1 MVWHRDDPPV
11 FRHILRGFLPCVF
24 FQQKRRPTSHGPQTI
39 GGLNQLKI
47 NQAIM
52 KNSKY
57 RILMLLLMS
66 FSIAASA
73 QDAIASSVAAAPKE
87 DSFFSAMT
95 LALVFGVVGLLAGA
109 MLAIAS
115 LNKLLVTK
123 LTELEAAAKG
133 ISLPSEAPE
142 AVASVQKSFS
152 WEKFR
157 KRFWED
163 AVPIE
168 RESEVLMHHEYDGI
182 RELDN
187 SLPPWWVNMF
197 IITVVWAFGYMIYY
211 HWGGSGPSSSEEYDL
226 EIAEAKAAQR
236 AVAGGKSLDENS
248 VVELSETADLSAGAT
263 IFSTSCA
270 SCHGQKGE
278 GLVGPNLTDE
288 YWLHGGGIV
297 DIFKVIKNGV
307 PEKGMIAWSA
317 QLTPKDIQKVASY
330 IRTLKGTNPP
340 NPKAP
345 QGEIWQDAQAQGDS
359 TNNEAKLKM
368 SMK

>member
-1 MVWHRDDPPV
+1 
-11 FRHILRGFLPCVF
+11 
-24 FQQKRRPTSHGPQTI
+24 
-39 GGLNQLKI
+39 
-47 NQAIM
+47 M
-52 KNSKY
+52 KNFKY
-57 RILMLLLMS
+57 PSALLLLLC

-73 QDAIASSVAAAPKE
+73 QDVVASSVATAPQE
-87 DSFFSAMT
+87 ESFFSTMT

-115 LNKLLVTK
+115 INKLLVAK

-133 ISLPSEAPE
+133 ITLPNETPE
-142 AVASVQKSFS
+142 AVASVKKSFS
-152 WEKFR
+152 WDKFR

-197 IITVVWAFGYMIYY
+197 IITVIWAFGYMIYY
-211 HWGGSGPSSSEEYDL
+211 HWGGSGPSSSEEYDM

-236 AVAGGKSLDENS
+236 AVAGGNSLDENS
-248 VVELSETADLSAGAT
+248 VIELSASADLSAGAT
-263 IFSTSCA
+263 IFTTSCA
-270 SCHGQKGE
+270 ACHGQKGE

-288 YWLHGGGIV
+288 YWLHGGGIKE
-297 DIFKVIKNGV
+297 IFKVIKNGV

-330 IRTLKGTNPP
+330 IRTLKGSNPP

-345 QGEIWQDAQAQGDS
+345 QGEIWQDAQAQGDT
-359 TNNEAKLKM
+359 TNTDAKLKM

>member
-1 MVWHRDDPPV
+1 
-11 FRHILRGFLPCVF
+11 
-24 FQQKRRPTSHGPQTI
+24 
-39 GGLNQLKI
+39 
-47 NQAIM
+47 M

-57 RILMLLLMS
+57 LMAVLLLLS

-73 QDAIASSVAAAPKE
+73 QDAVASSIATAPKE
-87 DSFFSAMT
+87 DSFFSTMT
-95 LALVFGVVGLLAGA
+95 LALVFGIVGLLAGA

-115 LNKLLVTK
+115 INKLLVTK

-133 ISLPSEAPE
+133 ITLPSEAPE
-142 AVASVQKSFS
+142 AVATVRKSFS
-152 WEKFR
+152 WDKFR

-197 IITVVWAFGYMIYY
+197 ILTVIWAFGYMVYY
-211 HWGGSGPSSSEEYDL
+211 HWGGNGPSSTDEYDM

-236 AVAGGKSLDENS
+236 AIAGLGKTVDETT
-248 VVELSETADLSAGAT
+248 VEQLSATSDLSAGAT
-263 IFSTSCA
+263 IFTTSCA
-270 SCHGQKGE
+270 TCHGQKGE

-288 YWLHGGGIV
+288 YWLHGGGIKE
-297 DIFKVIKNGV
+297 IFKVIKNGV

-345 QGEIWQDAQAQGDS
+345 QGEIWRDAQAKGDT
-359 TNNEAKLKM
+359 TNTDAKLKM